1 MNGPHLSDEQRA
13 AIEERRA
20 REAEAMEDPRRE
32 REFRGDDEWV
42 DPRQAREMPFLQHLE
57 ELRSVLAWTVSACLV
72 GAIGGWWLAPLVLKD
87 IIARTVKTTV
97 VLSPFEAFNERF
109 KLSLILGLAI
119 TLPIVLWRVWAFV
132 VPGLLKRER
141 GWVPY
146 LAAGSYLLFVAGA
159 AAAYGYVVPLVIHVL
174 ENFLTPGM
182 VTQIR
187 LSSLLEFVYNMALA
201 CGVLAQLPL
210 VTMLLT
216 AIGLVTPGTLLKQWR
231 IAMVAIF
238 VVTAAIT
245 PGDVLTAQLVMGVP
259 MMLLYFTSVGLSA
272 LVARRKSRAEAMETS
287 EEGNDHA

>member
-1 MNGPHLSDEQRA
+1 MNLPHRSEEQRRELEA
-13 AIEERRA
+13 REA
-20 REAEAMEDPRRE
+20 REAEALADPRRD
-32 REFRGDDEWV
+32 REFRRDDVWV
-42 DPRQAREMPFLQHLE
+42 DPRQAREMPFLEHLE
-57 ELRSVLAWTVSACLV
+57 ELRSVLAHTVAACLI

-97 VLSPFEAFNERF
+97 VMSPFEAFNERF

-119 TLPIVLWRVWAFV
+119 TLPIVLWRIWSFV

-141 GWVPY
+141 SWVPW
-146 LAAGSYLLFVAGA
+146 LAAGSYVLFVLGA

-187 LSSLLEFVYNMALA
+187 LSALLEFVYNMALA
-201 CGVLAQLPL
+201 CGVLMQLPL

-259 MMLLYFTSVGLSA
+259 MMALYFLSVGLSVV
-272 LVARRKSRAEAMETS
+272 VARRSTRAEIEDPS
-287 EEGNDHA
+287 EEGSEHV

>member
-1 MNGPHLSDEQRA
+1 MNGPHLSDEQRE
-13 AIEERRA
+13 AIEAGRA
-20 REAEAMEDPRRE
+20 REAAMLADPRAE
-32 REFRGDDEWV
+32 REFRADDDWV

-57 ELRSVLAWTVSACLV
+57 ELRSVLAWTVGACLV
-72 GAIGGWWLAPLVLKD
+72 GAMGGWWLAPIVLKD

-97 VLSPFEAFNERF
+97 VMSPFEAFNERF

-119 TLPIVLWRVWAFV
+119 TLPIVLWRIWGFV

-141 GWVPY
+141 GWVPW
-146 LAAGSYLLFVAGA
+146 LAAGSYVLFAAGA
-159 AAAYGYVVPLVIHVL
+159 SAAYWYVVPLVIHVL

-182 VTQIR
+182 ITQIR

-216 AIGLVTPGTLLKQWR
+216 AIGLVTPATLLKQWR
-231 IAMVAIF
+231 IAMVAVF

-245 PGDVLTAQLVMGVP
+245 PGDVLTAQLVMGLP
-259 MMLLYFTSVGLSA
+259 MMVLYFTSVGLSA
-272 LVARRKSRAEAMETS
+272 LVQRQRARAQAKELS
-287 EEGNDHA
+287 EEGADHV